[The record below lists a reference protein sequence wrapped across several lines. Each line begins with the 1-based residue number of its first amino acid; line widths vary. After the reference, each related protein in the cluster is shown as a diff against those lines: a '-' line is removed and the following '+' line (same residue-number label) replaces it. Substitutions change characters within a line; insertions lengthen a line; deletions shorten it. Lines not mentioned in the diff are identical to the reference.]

1 MKQRPFVVSEFLKS
15 GLIVQIHAADTS
27 GDLRA
32 AWCVVHLSQVA
43 WPSYGPGLSVRW
55 LNFKSAWITVE
66 TLSWTACDLPFV
78 WSDSSEQFDTTRFAV
93 VNLNPSRLVNL
104 FVILLVSGL
113 ISLPARPCGV
123 FRPILRLHV
132 VRRILNKGPDT
143 RRIAL
148 RMGSKISAVYTVHP
162 N

>member
-1 MKQRPFVVSEFLKS
+1 M
-15 GLIVQIHAADTS
+15 
-27 GDLRA
+27 
-32 AWCVVHLSQVA
+32 
-43 WPSYGPGLSVRW
+43 
-55 LNFKSAWITVE
+55 
-66 TLSWTACDLPFV
+66 
-78 WSDSSEQFDTTRFAV
+78 
-93 VNLNPSRLVNL
+93 NL

-148 RMGSKISAVYTVHP
+148 RMGSKITAVFSPIQIEKSEIVFYKNLPYEITSFIIKKIRLAFVP
-162 N
+162 